1 MNTPAFFG
9 HRHIFA
15 IAVLLALLLS
25 LPLLGNGLFLDDY
38 GQRITLLSG
47 NGGNAFEFFTRGNPV
62 TEAQIQSGVL
72 PWWTHAETKIR
83 FFRPVAQWLMA
94 VDYRFWP
101 DNFVLMHLHSVLWYV
116 LLCLIAALTY
126 RQLMPVRWAA
136 GLAAVLFAIDFGHAG
151 GVAWLC
157 NRNVL
162 ICLSSGLLCL
172 LCHRREGA
180 GWKVMAWALF
190 CLGLASGES
199 ALAIT
204 GYLLAHEVFLAQG
217 RWSVRILRLVPY
229 ALIALAWMAYW
240 HQGGYGT
247 AGPGF
252 YIDPASNPVLFLQ
265 EMVYRAP
272 AYLVGQFFLP
282 PAEVFGAL
290 EQPPLRSQAMVPALV
305 YAVTALLV
313 LAWVLRPLL
322 RRSALA
328 RFYALG
334 LLVAVIPICGSA
346 LVSRALWYVGFGA
359 TGLLAL
365 YIQQYRELGLGP
377 RQLRFGKLFAG
388 TMLVLHL
395 WLSPLLFVVMGKSAD
410 FLDGL
415 MDSQKVGLPDAESA
429 PQRLLLISSLSHV
442 GNVTFPLLKDQALSL
457 GESPVRPAPAIVKV
471 RGLVEGQGR
480 FILSR
485 PDADTLVARAETDF
499 ASMRVSPYGVVAGD
513 RFALD
518 DVDIEIRSVSPKA
531 APIEIVYRFHPGALA
546 TYRVMAWQRT
556 RFAPARLPEVGGS
569 LPVSVEQDF

>member
-1 MNTPAFFG
+1 MNSPAFFG

-15 IAVLLALLLS
+15 FAALLAFLLS

-38 GQRITLLSG
+38 GQRIALLSG
-47 NGGNAFEFFTRGNPV
+47 SGGNVFEFFTRGNPV

-72 PWWTHAETKIR
+72 PWWTHAETKVR
-83 FFRPVAQWLMA
+83 FFRPVAEWLMA
-94 VDYRFWP
+94 VDYRLWP
-101 DNFVLMHLHSVLWYV
+101 DNFFLMHLHSVLWYV

-136 GLAAVLFAIDFGHAG
+136 GLAAVFFAVDFAHAG

-162 ICLSSGLLCL
+162 VCLASGLLCL

-180 GWKVMAWALF
+180 GWKALAAAWF

-217 RWSVRILRLVPY
+217 QWRVRILRLLPY
-229 ALIALAWMAYW
+229 TLIALFWMGYW

-252 YIDPASNPVLFLQ
+252 YIDPVGKPLLFLQ
-265 EMVYRAP
+265 EMAYRAP
-272 AYLVGQFFLP
+272 AYLAGQFFLP

-290 EQPPLRSQAMVPALV
+290 EQPPLRSQAMLPALA
-305 YAVTALLV
+305 YALTVLL
-313 LAWVLRPLL
+313 LMAWVLWPLL
-322 RRSALA
+322 RRSPLA

-334 LLVAVIPICGSA
+334 LVIAVIPICGSA

-359 TGLLAL
+359 AGLLAL
-365 YIQQYRELGLGP
+365 YIQQYRELGLSA
-377 RQLRFGKLFAG
+377 RQLRAGKVFAG
-388 TMLVLHL
+388 TMLGLHL
-395 WLSPLLFVVMGKSAD
+395 WLSPLLFVAMGKSAD
-410 FLDGL
+410 LLDGL
-415 MDSQKVGLPDAESA
+415 MDSQTVGLPNADST

-457 GESPVRPAPAIVKV
+457 GASPTRPAPAIVKV
-471 RGLVEGQGR
+471 RGLVDGPGR

-485 PDADTLVARAETDF
+485 PDANTLVARTETGF
-499 ASMRVSPYGVVAGD
+499 TSMRASPYGVAVGE
-513 RFALD
+513 RFSLD
-518 DVDIEIRSVSPKA
+518 DVEILIRSVSKEA
-531 APIEIVYRFHPGALA
+531 APTEIVYRFHPGVLA

-556 RFAPARLPEVGGS
+556 GFVAARLPEVGSS
-569 LPVSVEQDF
+569 LAVSVEQDF